1 MKRLMGLDNKVREL
15 IAVGAAI
22 ASTNPPE
29 VKYRISR
36 ARELGLQDDDLSE
49 AIEIGRQVRHGANSK
64 TDLFATSLAITPVKR
79 ERGACRR
86 GGEGTAG
93 TRLGR
98 DCGCDGPGTIHD
110 HEGQSATES

>member
-1 MKRLMGLDNKVREL
+1 MEGLMGLDNKVREL

-36 ARELGLQDDDLSE
+36 ARDLGLQDEDLSE
-49 AIEIGRQVRHGANSK
+49 AIEIGRQVRHGANTK

-86 GGEGTAG
+86 GGGATAG
-93 TRLGR
+93 AGLEGG
-98 DCGCDGPGTIHD
+98 CGCDGPGAIHN
-110 HEGQSATES
+110 HEG